1 MNDKID
7 SLMCHFGEVVQST
20 TSHIDQVRRAY
31 DNSYYDDPIIDGW
44 FFNLEILSS
53 EIKTLYAEF
62 QMTKDCEIGDELIS
76 HFEKIGNIAS
86 NIIQRIDDLTRA

>member
-7 SLMCHFGEVVQST
+7 SLMRHFGEVVEST

-31 DNSYYDDPIIDGW
+31 DNSHYDDPMIDGW

-53 EIKTLYAEF
+53 EIKSLYAEF
-62 QMTKDCEIGDELIS
+62 QDTKDTNVGDELVS
-76 HFEKIGNIAS
+76 HFEKVGNVAHS
-86 NIIQRIDDLTRA
+86 IIMRIDDLTRA